1 MRNFKK
7 RTGLENRQFKK
18 INKTKQAVASLFKNV
33 NKPGVSNKMAVQC
46 ALFFIIIKNTT
57 PTIKYT

>member
-33 NKPGVSNKMAVQC
+33 NKPGVSNKMAVRVHC
-46 ALFFIIIKNTT
+46 FLL
-57 PTIKYT
+57 YY